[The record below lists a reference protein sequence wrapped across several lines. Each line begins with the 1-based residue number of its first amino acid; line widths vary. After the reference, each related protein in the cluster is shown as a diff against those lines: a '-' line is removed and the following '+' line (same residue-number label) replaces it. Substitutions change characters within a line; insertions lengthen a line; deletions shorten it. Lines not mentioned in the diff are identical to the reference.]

1 MRKFGP
7 DTLTREQVYTS
18 IDNWLESKLERESK
32 TAPDMAECMRVFAAM
47 GKELGQALIYA
58 EDIFK
63 RQGPITLTTGHKS
76 KGLEYDNVIHIDPH
90 LVRANS
96 TGRPASDQDRNLDYV
111 ISTRSKNLLTE
122 VASEQIEW

>member
-1 MRKFGP
+1 
-7 DTLTREQVYTS
+7 
-18 IDNWLESKLERESK
+18 
-32 TAPDMAECMRVFAAM
+32 MAECMRVFAAM

-63 RQGPITLTTGHKS
+63 RRGPITLTTGHKA

-90 LVRANS
+90 LVRTNPA
-96 TGRPASDQDRNLDYV
+96 GRPASDQDRNLDYV

-122 VASEQIEW
+122 VTSEQIEW